1 MIDVDD
7 RTSELVRVNERIN
20 EMTPKRNKT
29 VYNCVN
35 HSSACILIPC

>member
-7 RTSELVRVNERIN
+7 RMSELVRVNERIN
-20 EMTPKRNKT
+20 EMILKRNKI

-35 HSSACILIPC
+35 YSSVCILIFC